1 MPAIEKEIADL
12 EGYVVPHEGE
22 RHLATIVLLPFRGDT
37 WREKAK
43 PALDCFEQVLDAI
56 RAFERVVLVIHPE
69 LPVELVSRFQKDNVT
84 ILRLPYD
91 DSWARDNTPIFL
103 RNGERLVGADFGFNS
118 WGGQYD
124 GLYPDYEDDNCLSQ
138 RILLELRIPRHAR
151 KDFILEGGNIL
162 SDGEGTILTS
172 RECQLSPGRN
182 PSLCEKDIEAV
193 LKQEL
198 NAKKVL
204 FLPYGIVDDETNGH
218 VDNIASFLDPGV
230 VCLASC
236 DDPDDPQHSRCQE
249 DLEYLRNQTD
259 ACGRPLQI
267 LLLPLP
273 QPQYLTWEESQGVE
287 RQDGVVERREG
298 RRLAASYCNFY
309 QGKDF
314 LLLPQF
320 GVPEDEVAKKIL
332 EDYYQGRKK
341 IVPIKSREILLGG
354 GNIHCITKE
363 IPYSP
368 LYPIEP
374 EETK

>member
-1 MPAIEKEIADL
+1 MPAIEKEIQDL
-12 EGYVVPHEGE
+12 EGYVLPHEGGK
-22 RHLATIVLLPFRGDT
+22 HLATIVLLPFRKDT
-37 WREKAK
+37 WREEAR
-43 PALDCFEQVLDAI
+43 PALSCFEKVIDAI
-56 RAFERVVLVIHPE
+56 RPFERVLLVIHPSF
-69 LPVELVSRFQKDNVT
+69 PVSLVTRFQKENVT

-103 RNGERLVGADFGFNS
+103 RKEEKLVGVDFGFNS
-118 WGGQYD
+118 WGGDYD
-124 GLYPDYEDDNCLSQ
+124 GLYPDYQDDNLLGR
-138 RILLELRIPRHAR
+138 RILLELRIPRHPR

-172 RECQLSPGRN
+172 GECQLSKGRN
-182 PSLCEKDIEAV
+182 PSLSQEEIENV
-193 LKQEL
+193 LKKEL

-204 FLPYGIVDDETNGH
+204 FLPYGIFEDETDGH

-230 VCLASC
+230 VALATTE
-236 DDPDDPQHSRCQE
+236 DKDDPQYERSRE
-249 DLEYLRNQTD
+249 DLLYLQKETD
-259 ACGRPLQI
+259 ALGRPLWI
-267 LLLPLP
+267 VSLPLP
-273 QPQYLTWEESQGVE
+273 KPQYLTKEESLGLEKNQ
-287 RQDGVVERREG
+287 GVVERAEG

-320 GVPEDEVAKKIL
+320 GVEEDKIAKQIL

-341 IVPIKSREILLGG
+341 IIPIESREILLGG

-363 IPYSP
+363 IPFSP